1 MSTPTTS
8 TPGFPPLPPLPPA
21 QGSNTPAPAP
31 IQVHEVSSDG
41 LWGAITGQDY
51 MSLPPN
57 TVGRTKTGDTPQ
69 KAMKNTW
76 DPANTAPIGPGS
88 LGKYVKV
95 RLGDL
100 PGHAPP
106 PIKINISTQNYG
118 SRVGD
123 GPGKIKSRHIPE
135 YPHTCN
141 LCGGKM
147 LWLFTSQEHEGGKE
161 CPAIVKAREAEE
173 RGDTRYKFK
182 RKVKP

>member
-1 MSTPTTS
+1 MSTTPTN
-8 TPGFPPLPPLPPA
+8 PGFPSLPPVQA
-21 QGSNTPAPAP
+21 AAPAPGP

-41 LWGAITGQDY
+41 LWGAISGADY
-51 MSLPPN
+51 MSLPAG
-57 TVGRTKTGDTPQ
+57 TVPRTKTGDTPG

-88 LGKYVKV
+88 IGKYVKV
-95 RLGDL
+95 RLSDI

-123 GPGKIKSRHIPE
+123 GPGPIKSRHIPE
-135 YPHTCN
+135 YPHVCN

-161 CPAIVKAREAEE
+161 CPAIVKAREAEA
-173 RGDTRYKFK
+173 RGDTRFKFK
-182 RKVKP
+182 RQNGKAAKP